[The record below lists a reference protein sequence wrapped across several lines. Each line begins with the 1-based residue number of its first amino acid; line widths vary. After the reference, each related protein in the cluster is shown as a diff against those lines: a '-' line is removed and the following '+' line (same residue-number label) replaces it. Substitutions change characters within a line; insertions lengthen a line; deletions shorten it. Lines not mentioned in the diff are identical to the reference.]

1 MLGLLDID
9 PAAAAPIWRQIED
22 GMRRLVASGAL
33 PVGTAVP
40 SVRELARELRVNPA
54 TVSKAYQRLTADG
67 ALEVRRGRGHL
78 CRGATGRGAGRRSVS
93 GCSPTGAARFVE
105 AARSMGVTEE
115 RCDGCDLGGVEGN
128 QRRRRWRKA
137 MNTNADPVVVDHLH
151 GSLWQD
157 HRGR

>member
-40 SVRELARELRVNPA
+40 SVRDLARELRINPA

-67 ALEVRRGRGHL
+67 ALEVRRGEGTFVAERSA
-78 CRGATGRGAGRRSVS
+78 GALADERDRLLAD
-93 GCSPTGAARFVE
+93 GAARYVE
-105 AARSMGVTEE
+105 AARSMGVTEPE
-115 RCDGCDLGGVEGN
+115 SIAAISAVWREIKDAADGG
-128 QRRRRWRKA
+128 K
-137 MNTNADPVVVDHLH
+137 P
-151 GSLWQD
+151 
-157 HRGR
+157 

>member
-54 TVSKAYQRLTADG
+54 TVSKAYQLLTADG
-67 ALEVRRGRGHL
+67 ALEVRRGEGTFVAERP
-78 CRGATGRGAGRRSVS
+78 AGTQAAERERLLEA
-93 GCSPTGAARFVE
+93 GAARFVE

-115 RCDGCDLGGVEGN
+115 EAMAAISAAWREINDAADGGT
-128 QRRRRWRKA
+128 Q
-137 MNTNADPVVVDHLH
+137 
-151 GSLWQD
+151 
-157 HRGR
+157 

>member
-9 PAAAAPIWRQIED
+9 PAAAAPIWCQIED

-67 ALEVRRGRGHL
+67 ALEVRRGEGTFVAERPA
-78 CRGATGRGAGRRSVS
+78 GAQAAERKRILKA
-93 GCSPTGAARFVE
+93 GAARFVE
-105 AARSMGVTEE
+105 AARSMGVREE
-115 RCDGCDLGGVEGN
+115 EAIAAISAAWREINDAADGGT
-128 QRRRRWRKA
+128 Q
-137 MNTNADPVVVDHLH
+137 
-151 GSLWQD
+151 
-157 HRGR
+157 